1 MLSRSI
7 VPVVAFSTVVGL
19 VPLATAHASSG
30 APGAACGAPFDNP
43 SNITSVE
50 PYKVVET
57 NLKRSSNRL
66 EGAVIT
72 VAAEPGVT
80 REWLQRLVTDPA
92 TTAQPGCPMAVP
104 GAMARVSSTGDG
116 FAITMSSAQHNGG
129 KEILERAHALNF
141 PGNVPIEGQ

>member
-7 VPVVAFSTVVGL
+7 VSAIAFSTVLGA

-57 NLKRSSNRL
+57 NLKRSSDRL
-66 EGAVIT
+66 QGAVIT
-72 VAAEPGVT
+72 VAAEPGIT
-80 REWLQRLVTDPA
+80 REWLQRLVTDPS
-92 TTAQPGCPMAVP
+92 TTAQSGCPMAVP
-104 GAMARVSSTGDG
+104 GASANVTSTGDG
-116 FAITMSSAQHNGG
+116 FAITMSSPKRDGA
-129 KEILERAHALNF
+129 KEILRRAQALNF
-141 PGNVPIEGQ
+141 PGNVPLE